1 MTLRILLWHV
11 HGSWTDAFVR
21 GHHEYL
27 LPVVPEGRPWGG
39 GRGDRTWP
47 STREVPFSDLADT
60 DVDVVVLQRPE
71 EFRLAE
77 SWLGGRRLGQ
87 DVAAVYVEHDP
98 PRGRV
103 PDTRHP
109 LADLAPAG
117 EVALVHVTHFNE
129 LMWDAAHLRTRV
141 IEHGVVD
148 PGYRYTGELD
158 RAATVVDEPARPG
171 RATGTDLLPAM
182 ARAVPIDVYGIR
194 PRQLE
199 LPVPAGRVTA
209 HEPLPADLLHTE
221 LAARRCY
228 LHLAR
233 WTSPGTALI
242 EAMHLGLPVVS
253 LAVAGAVRAVPPQ
266 AGVLSTDVAELAAAA
281 ADLLADPGRAK
292 EIGLRAREL
301 ALGRHGL
308 RRFLTEWDDLLS
320 TLV

>member
-1 MTLRILLWHV
+1 VTLRILLWHV
-11 HGSWTDAFVR
+11 HGSWTNAFVR

-27 LPVVPEGRPWGG
+27 LPTVPDGKPWGG
-39 GRGDRTWP
+39 GRGDRNWP
-47 STREVPFSDLADT
+47 STREVLFSDLADA
-60 DVDVVVLQRPE
+60 DVDVVLLQRPE

-77 SWLGGRRLGQ
+77 SWLGGRRLGH
-87 DVAAVYVEHDP
+87 DVPAVYVEHDP

-103 PDTRHP
+103 PDARHP

-117 EVALVHVTHFNE
+117 EVPLVHVTHFNE
-129 LMWDAAHLRTRV
+129 LIWDAAHLQTRV

-148 PGYRYTGELD
+148 PGYRYTGELG

-171 RATGTDLLPAM
+171 RAAGTDLLPAM

-199 LPVPAGRVTA
+199 LSAPAGRITV
-209 HEPLPADLLHTE
+209 HEELPPELLHTE

-233 WTSPGTALI
+233 WTSPGTTLI
-242 EAMHLGLPVVS
+242 EAMHLGLPVVA
-253 LAVAGAVRAVPPQ
+253 LATTGVLRAVPSG
-266 AGVLSTDVAELAAAA
+266 AGVLSADVAELAAAA
-281 ADLLADPGRAK
+281 ADMVADPGRAK
-292 EIGLRAREL
+292 EMGLRARDA
-301 ALGRHGL
+301 ALRRYGL
-308 RRFLTEWDDLLS
+308 HRFLTDWDELLS